1 MISFQDFFFY
11 IQNMSAMILS
21 NICFILKLEND
32 THDIASDIIVDS
44 ADMYIFCC
52 EFFDVQ
58 LIMISSE
65 IL

>member
-1 MISFQDFFFY
+1 MIFFQDFFFY
-11 IQNMSAMILS
+11 TQNMFAIILS
-21 NICFILKLEND
+21 NICFILKLVND
-32 THDIASDIIVDS
+32 IHDIISDIVVDS

-58 LIMISSE
+58 LIMISSR

>member
-1 MISFQDFFFY
+1 
-11 IQNMSAMILS
+11 MILS
-21 NICFILKLEND
+21 NICFILKLVNS
-32 THDIASDIIVDS
+32 THDIASNIVVDS

-58 LIMISSE
+58 LIMIFNE